1 MKNSENISILMKS
14 IDKEIEIVIDNW
26 FTKLCFESYVLGFHA
41 YQTLWSPIIG
51 EENLECSY
59 EEKYEENEF
68 VIGFS
73 KRKFSWIYSTQYIQF
88 WT

>member
-1 MKNSENISILMKS
+1 MKTSENISILMKS
-14 IDKEIEIVIDNW
+14 VDKEIEIVIDNR
-26 FTKLCFESYVLGFHA
+26 FTKLCFEPYVLGFHV

-51 EENLECSY
+51 EENLECRY
-59 EEKYEENEF
+59 EEKNEENEF

-88 WT
+88 CT